1 MKFCYFKLLIS
12 LYVEKR
18 APDLIVQGVFDYL
31 HNQIEIAFKV
41 FNNIFFKVEAMRD
54 ITKILPRVMN
64 TVMSMTDE

>member
-1 MKFCYFKLLIS
+1 M
-12 LYVEKR
+12 EKR

-41 FNNIFFKVEAMRD
+41 FNNIFIKVEAMRD
-54 ITKILPRVMN
+54 ITKIILPRVMN

>member
-1 MKFCYFKLLIS
+1 M
-12 LYVEKR
+12 EKR

-41 FNNIFFKVEAMRD
+41 FNNIFIKVEAMRN
-54 ITKILPRVMN
+54 ITKIILPRVMN

>member
-41 FNNIFFKVEAMRD
+41 FNNIFIKV
-54 ITKILPRVMN
+54 KL
-64 TVMSMTDE
+64 

>member
-1 MKFCYFKLLIS
+1 MW
-12 LYVEKR
+12 EKR
-18 APDLIVQGVFDYL
+18 TPDLIVQGVFDYL

-41 FNNIFFKVEAMRD
+41 FNNIFIKVEAMRD

>member
-1 MKFCYFKLLIS
+1 
-12 LYVEKR
+12 VEKR

-41 FNNIFFKVEAMRD
+41 FNNIFIKVEAMRD
-54 ITKILPRVMN
+54 ITKIILPRVMN